1 MKRLNSDLVT
11 SFFWIA
17 VGSVF
22 LLGGIGNSVGTF
34 RKPGPG
40 FLPVFMAGIVTCLGL
55 ALFIQGLINES
66 QPLPIVAWKKHLV
79 VIISIIGYT
88 FLIGLIGFPFSTFV
102 LMIIL
107 FGILFEGERKWVKA
121 ALAAAVT
128 AFAAWLV
135 FSVACQVPFPR
146 PLIFRG

>member
-1 MKRLNSDLVT
+1 MKRLNADFVT
-11 SFFWIA
+11 SLFWIA
-17 VGSVF
+17 VGCAF
-22 LLGGIGNSVGTF
+22 LLGGIGEGLGTL

-40 FLPVFMAGIVTCLGL
+40 FLPFCVASVVICLGL
-55 ALFIQGLINES
+55 ALFVNSLISES
-66 QPLPIVAWKKHLV
+66 QPLPTVAWKKHLV

-107 FGILFEGERKWVKA
+107 FGMLFEGEHKWLKA
-121 ALAAAVT
+121 ALAAAIT